1 MNRLIIIAG
10 AGALAAAAGVATLW
24 IVQSR
29 AVQSPAPVA
38 TSPTAARSDRAEP
51 RGSQVRQE
59 AFGDWLLV
67 CPEAA
72 AQPCSAVQRQ
82 VRSEDGQAV
91 FAVTMRPADGASREI
106 AFLTP
111 LGVLLEPGVELRIA
125 GDPALRARFTQCQ
138 PGQCRAVA
146 TLDIAV
152 EARLGAADRVSAAFR
167 LAGGRE
173 IDIAISVDG
182 LVPVVDAL
190 DATAGR

>member
-10 AGALAAAAGVATLW
+10 AGVLVAAAGAVTLW
-24 IVQSR
+24 
-29 AVQSPAPVA
+29 AVQNPTVQTPAAVETNP
-38 TSPTAARSDRAEP
+38 AAGRSDKAAPRAP
-51 RGSQVRQE
+51 QGRQE
-59 AFGDWLLV
+59 AYGDWLLV

-91 FAVTMRPADGASREI
+91 FAVTLRPAEDASREI

-138 PGQCRAVA
+138 TGQCRAVA
-146 TLDIAV
+146 TLDRAV
-152 EARLGAADRVSAAFR
+152 ESRLGAAEQVTAAFR
-167 LAGGRE
+167 MAGGQEVDVR
-173 IDIAISVDG
+173 ISIDG
-182 LVPVVDAL
+182 LARAVDAL
-190 DATAGR
+190 DAAGGH

>member
-10 AGALAAAAGVATLW
+10 AGVFVVAAGAVTLW
-24 IVQSR
+24 
-29 AVQSPAPVA
+29 AVQSPTVQTPGAVE
-38 TSPTAARSDRAEP
+38 TSPAAARSDRAAP
-51 RGSQVRQE
+51 RGSQGRQE

-106 AFLTP
+106 TFLTP

-152 EARLGAADRVSAAFR
+152 EARLGAADQVSAAFR
-167 LAGGRE
+167 LAGGQE
-173 IDIAISVDG
+173 VDVPISVDG
-182 LVPVVDAL
+182 LVGAVQAL
-190 DATAGR
+190 DTAAGH